1 MGPERKNKISVK
13 DIADKLK
20 LREFCSG
27 SSDWQIESSGKRT
40 QIAQDLLDR
49 LESDKEVTYVSI
61 DSAEH
66 DDKDQEY
73 SGDSYYLCS
82 DETKEFINNWIEVQN
97 EIFKAREEMCNSS
110 IVKHYYDYHYKLTK
124 IINKIDKLSYE
135 GYTKSDLAEE
145 FDKLSKCIE
154 ENRQVYYD

>member
-1 MGPERKNKISVK
+1 MESEKKNKISVK

-20 LREFCSG
+20 LREFCSD

-49 LESDKEVTYVSI
+49 LESDKEVRYVSN

-73 SGDSYYLCS
+73 S
-82 DETKEFINNWIEVQN
+82 
-97 EIFKAREEMCNSS
+97 A
-110 IVKHYYDYHYKLTK
+110 H
-124 IINKIDKLSYE
+124 
-135 GYTKSDLAEE
+135 
-145 FDKLSKCIE
+145 SK
-154 ENRQVYYD
+154 

>member
-1 MGPERKNKISVK
+1 MESEKRNKISVK

-124 IINKIDKLSYE
+124 IINKIDKPSYE
-135 GYTKSDLAEE
+135 GYTKSDLAGEFEE
-145 FDKLSKCIE
+145 LSDKIDDEKSI
-154 ENRQVYYD
+154 RY

>member
-1 MGPERKNKISVK
+1 MDPERKNKISVK
-13 DIADKLK
+13 DIAYKLK
-20 LREFCSG
+20 LREFYSN

-40 QIAQDLLDR
+40 QIAQKLLDR

-73 SGDSYYLCS
+73 RGDSYYLCS

-97 EIFKAREEMCNSS
+97 EIFKKREEIRTSG
-110 IVKHYYDYHYKLTK
+110 IPEDYYDAYYKL
-124 IINKIDKLSYE
+124 NKLIKRIEQLSYE
-135 GYTKSDLAEE
+135 GYTKADLEE
-145 FDKLSKCIE
+145 DFDDLTIE
-154 ENRQVYYD
+154 IDMLKSIRY

>member
-1 MGPERKNKISVK
+1 MDPERKNKISVK
-13 DIADKLK
+13 DIVHKLK
-20 LREFCSG
+20 LRELCPISG
-27 SSDWQIESSGKRT
+27 YWYTEVSGKR
-40 QIAQDLLDR
+40 IKMAKELLKR

-73 SGDSYYLCS
+73 RGDSYYLCS

-135 GYTKSDLAEE
+135 GYTKSDLAGEFEE
-145 FDKLSKCIE
+145 LSDKIDDEKSI
-154 ENRQVYYD
+154 RY

>member
-1 MGPERKNKISVK
+1 MDPERKNKISVK

-20 LREFCSG
+20 LREFCSD

-82 DETKEFINNWIEVQN
+82 DETKEFINNWAEVQN
-97 EIFKAREEMCNSS
+97 EIFKKREDMYNAGIEE
-110 IVKHYYDYHYKLTK
+110 DYLNGYIELTEGMD
-124 IINKIDKLSYE
+124 KIDKLSYE
-135 GYTKSDLAEE
+135 GYTKSDLAGEFEE
-145 FDKLSKCIE
+145 LSDKIDDEKSI
-154 ENRQVYYD
+154 RY

>member
-1 MGPERKNKISVK
+1 MDPERKNKISVK

-20 LREFCSG
+20 LREFCSD

-97 EIFKAREEMCNSS
+97 EIFKKREEIRTSG
-110 IVKHYYDYHYKLTK
+110 IPEDYYDAYYKL
-124 IINKIDKLSYE
+124 NKLIKRIEQLSYE
-135 GYTKSDLAEE
+135 GYTKSDLAGEFEE
-145 FDKLSKCIE
+145 LSDKIDDEKSI
-154 ENRQVYYD
+154 RY